1 MFKKRKKTPKT
12 TKKYQPTPKSNRK
25 NKKRFNWHHL
35 SIGKKYS
42 SIFFLTAILFLAAG
56 GLTAWQI
63 NSAKKD
69 IKDVDQQSQRVND
82 MAELASLIQLK
93 DVQVADYLLTH
104 DDKYIEEFEKYQDQF
119 SEMIAKIE
127 PSIKNDEEKT
137 FFNQIEDNN
146 SSMNNNFFNQIV
158 PTVEDGQAAMANS
171 LREMSSRLRHE
182 TVGHVDELMTLVK
195 SDQTNSVDNGINS
208 MSASVLVLGIVN
220 GSSIILAITLLVIIS
235 RRITTRLR
243 HVVEMTTEVA
253 GGNLATE
260 SLNYTGKDEIGQL
273 AQAIN
278 LMKTSIRSIVKK
290 VAETSDNV
298 SSSSEELTQS
308 ASEVKEGNSQVS
320 HTMEEIASGSESQ
333 ARSTSNLAENMN
345 DFAEKVSLS
354 EASGKEIASQS
365 DNILYLTTDGSKLME
380 KSVNQMNKIDTI
392 MADAVNKVQ
401 GLDASSNE
409 ITNLISVI
417 KDIADQTN
425 LLSLNAAIEA
435 ARAGEHGK
443 GFAVVADEVKKLSEQ
458 VAASIEEI
466 TGVVSTIQT
475 ETDDVVASLNEG
487 YHEVQE
493 GTKQIEAT
501 GQIFNIIDDSV
512 TVMANKITEVSGH
525 LKEVATNS
533 QSMNHLVEE
542 IASVSEESAAGV
554 GEASASAEQTS
565 SSMEEVARSADELAK
580 MAEQLNQELHVFKL

>member
-1 MFKKRKKTPKT
+1 MFKKWKKTPKT
-12 TKKYQPTPKSNRK
+12 TKKHQLAPKNNRK

-63 NSAKKD
+63 NSAKND

-104 DDKYIEEFEKYQDQF
+104 DDKYIEEFEKYQNQF
-119 SEMIAKIE
+119 TELIAKIE
-127 PSIKNDEEKT
+127 PSIQEDEEKT
-137 FFNQIEDNN
+137 FFNQIEENN

-171 LREMSSRLRHE
+171 LREASSRLRNE
-182 TVGHVDELMTLVK
+182 TVGHVDELMALVK
-195 SDQTNSVDNGINS
+195 SEQTNSVDNGINS
-208 MSASVLVLGIVN
+208 MSASVLVLGIANV
-220 GSSIILAITLLVIIS
+220 SSIIIAITLLVIIS
-235 RRITTRLR
+235 RRITTHLR
-243 HVVEMTTEVA
+243 HVVDMTTEVA
-253 GGNLATE
+253 GGNLTTE

-273 AQAIN
+273 AQAID
-278 LMKTSIRSIVKK
+278 LMKTSFRNTVKK
-290 VAETSDNV
+290 VAEVSDVV

-308 ASEVKEGNSQVS
+308 TNEVKEGNSQVS

-333 ARSTSNLAENMN
+333 ARSASNLAENMN
-345 DFAEKVSLS
+345 DFVEKVSLS

-392 MADAVNKVQ
+392 MTDAVNKVQ

-487 YHEVQE
+487 YNEVQE

-512 TVMANKITEVSGH
+512 TAMADKITEVSGH
-525 LKEVATNS
+525 LNEVATNS

-554 GEASASAEQTS
+554 EEASASAEQTF

>member
-1 MFKKRKKTPKT
+1 MFKKWKKTPKT
-12 TKKYQPTPKSNRK
+12 TKKHQLAPKSNRK
-25 NKKRFNWHHL
+25 NKKRFSWHHL

-63 NSAKKD
+63 NSAKND

-104 DDKYIEEFEKYQDQF
+104 DDKYIEEFEKYQNQF
-119 SEMIAKIE
+119 TELIAKIE
-127 PSIKNDEEKT
+127 PSIQEDEEKT
-137 FFNQIEDNN
+137 FFNQIEENN

-171 LREMSSRLRHE
+171 LREASARLRNE
-182 TVGHVDELMTLVK
+182 TVGHVDELMALVK
-195 SDQTNSVDNGINS
+195 SEQTNSVDNGINS
-208 MSASVLVLGIVN
+208 MSASVLILGIANV
-220 GSSIILAITLLVIIS
+220 SSIIIAITLLVIIS
-235 RRITTRLR
+235 RRITTHLR
-243 HVVEMTTEVA
+243 HVVDMTTEVA
-253 GGNLATE
+253 GGNLTTE
-260 SLNYTGKDEIGQL
+260 SLNYNGKDEIGQL
-273 AQAIN
+273 AQAID
-278 LMKTSIRSIVKK
+278 LMKTSFRNIVKK
-290 VAETSDNV
+290 VAEVSDVV

-308 ASEVKEGNSQVS
+308 TNEVKEGNSQVS

-333 ARSTSNLAENMN
+333 ARSASNLAENMN
-345 DFAEKVSLS
+345 DFVERVSLS

-487 YHEVQE
+487 YNEVQE

-512 TVMANKITEVSGH
+512 TAMADKITEVSGH
-525 LKEVATNS
+525 LNEVATNS

-554 GEASASAEQTS
+554 EEASASAEQTF